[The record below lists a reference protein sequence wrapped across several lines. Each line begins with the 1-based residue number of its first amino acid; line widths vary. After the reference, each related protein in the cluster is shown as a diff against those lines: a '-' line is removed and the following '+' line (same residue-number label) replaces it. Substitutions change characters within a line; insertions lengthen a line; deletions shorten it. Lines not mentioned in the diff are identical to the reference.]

1 MSKGLS
7 GIVLEVISR
16 EVQCHYC
23 DKDVDVAFLVARYRG
38 TQSACQ
44 NLHYHKECLL
54 EALSKAPPSVKL
66 SKAECLICQKKSTN
80 WKFVLRYYNYGGYH
94 HKFLKDFISEH
105 TVEYDELVLTIG
117 ADEKK
122 KKEAR
127 RAMKSLKEEGDR
139 ILNKIW

>member
-1 MSKGLS
+1 MKGFS

-23 DKDVDVAFLVARYRG
+23 DQDVHVAFLVARYRG

-54 EALSKAPPSVKL
+54 KALAETPPTLKKL
-66 SKAECLICQKKSTN
+66 SRAECLICQKGLTN
-80 WKFVLRYYNYGGYH
+80 WKFVLRNYNYGGYH
-94 HKFLKDFISEH
+94 HSCLVDFINEH
-105 TVEYDELVLTIG
+105 SAEYELMNTIG
-117 ADEKK
+117 ADTKK

-127 RAMKSLKEEGDR
+127 RNMKLLKEEGE
-139 ILNKIW
+139 